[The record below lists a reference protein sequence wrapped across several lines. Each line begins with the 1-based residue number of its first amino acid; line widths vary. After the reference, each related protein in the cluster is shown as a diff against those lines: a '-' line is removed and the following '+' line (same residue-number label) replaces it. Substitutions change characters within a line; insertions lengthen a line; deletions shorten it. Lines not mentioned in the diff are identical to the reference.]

1 MDFTGLRKTTMS
13 RWVIAAIVCV
23 RYVILPVVRVAVVR
37 TARELGFLPPDPLY
51 QYVLMLQFALPPAM
65 SIGTM
70 AQLYDVAQEECSVVF
85 LWTYLVA
92 ALALTTWSTVFMSI
106 LAPA

>member
-1 MDFTGLRKTTMS
+1 VRKTTVS
-13 RWVIAAIVCV
+13 RWVIIGIICV
-23 RYVILPVVRVAVVR
+23 RYVILPVVGVVVVKS
-37 TARELGFLPPDPLY
+37 ARELGFLPPDPLY

-92 ALALTTWSTVFMSI
+92 ALALTAWSTVFMSI
-106 LAPA
+106 VAA